1 MMFGE
6 YSMGSGSIFM
16 WLFWIFWIVVIA
28 WIVTFLTGNS
38 RRSSEKQTTALDIL
52 KGRYARGEIDQPEFA
67 QKKKDL
73 EES

>member
-1 MMFGE
+1 MFGE
-6 YSMGSGSIFM
+6 YGMGYGSIFM
-16 WLFWIFWIVVIA
+16 WVFWIFWIGVIA
-28 WIVTFLTGNS
+28 WVVTMLTGNS

-52 KGRYARGEIDQPEFA
+52 KERYARGEIDQQEFA